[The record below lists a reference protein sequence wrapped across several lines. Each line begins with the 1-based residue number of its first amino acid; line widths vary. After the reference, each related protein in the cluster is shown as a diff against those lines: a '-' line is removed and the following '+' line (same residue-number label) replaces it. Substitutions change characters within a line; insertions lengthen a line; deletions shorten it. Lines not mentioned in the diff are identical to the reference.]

1 MLIVIT
7 KEDFCKKVENVVARY
22 NVSYMDAIIDLQEE
36 LGMDYSLVAK
46 YLSKP
51 LIEKLEIEGI
61 DLNLIKKQR
70 NALPFA

>member
-1 MLIVIT
+1 
-7 KEDFCKKVENVVARY
+7 
-22 NVSYMDAIIDLQEE
+22 MDAIIDLQEE

>member
-22 NVSYMDAIIDLQEE
+22 KVSYMDAIIDLQEE